1 MKFPPGGVSLIKHR
15 FKEVGSMTAKRAIL
29 MHPKDNVATSVEE
42 VQAGDAVQVS
52 GGEENRSVKAV
63 EAVPFGFKIALEEI
77 PQGALI
83 VKYGETIGKAG
94 RLIPR
99 GALVHIHNLEGTRAR
114 GDLERREKT

>member
-1 MKFPPGGVSLIKHR
+1 
-15 FKEVGSMTAKRAIL
+15 MTAKRAIL

-52 GGEENRSVKAV
+52 GGEENRSVTAI

-94 RLIPR
+94 GLIPR